1 MWYQGHD
8 YTIKKYDGSTWS
20 YVSTIFKDN
29 SADKLHSGTYFY
41 QLEIGDMRVV
51 KRMFVIK

>member
-1 MWYQGHD
+1 MIIQLRLRWKH
-8 YTIKKYDGSTWS
+8 WS

-41 QLEIGDMRVV
+41 QLEVGDMRVV